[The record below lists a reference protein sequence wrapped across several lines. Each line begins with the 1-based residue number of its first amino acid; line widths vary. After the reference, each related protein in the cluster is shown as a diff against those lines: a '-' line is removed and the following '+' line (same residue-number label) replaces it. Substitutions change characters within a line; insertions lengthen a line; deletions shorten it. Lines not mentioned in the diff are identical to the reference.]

1 MSVLQIEDVRK
12 EYGDVVAVENA
23 SFAVDDGE
31 FVSVLGPSGSGKS
44 TLLRMISGFETPTSG
59 AVRINGK
66 DVVGVPSFERD
77 TNMVFQNLALFPHLS
92 VAKNIGFG
100 LKRRGIPVNQRQERI
115 ESILEVVELAGYGDR
130 AIDQLSG
137 GEQQRIALA
146 RAIVNEPSIILLDEP
161 LASLDRKLRQHMKFE
176 LQRIQQETGITFLYV
191 THDQEVAM
199 SVSDRMIVLNEGE
212 IEQEGSVRDI
222 YERPAT
228 RFVAQFMGDLNVLSG
243 TVVDRPT
250 DAVTIQTDDDTYTIP
265 VEGVGAPVDT
275 GDVIDV
281 GVRPTHVR
289 LLDRDASE
297 GTLPGIVTNHIYAG
311 DETVYTVDVA
321 GTTFQVES
329 ETGTFEVDDQTIL
342 GWDRTNTF
350 LFDDGVNVANVA
362 ARTVRTGD

>member
-12 EYGDVVAVENA
+12 EYGDVVAVKNA
-23 SFAVDDGE
+23 SFAVEDGE

-44 TLLRMISGFETPTSG
+44 TMLRMISGFETPTDG
-59 AVRINGK
+59 EVLINGEN
-66 DVVGVPSFERD
+66 VVGVPPFERD
-77 TNMVFQNLALFPHLS
+77 TNMVFQNLALFPHLT
-92 VAKNIGFG
+92 VAENIGFG
-100 LKRRGIPVNQRQERI
+100 LKRRGVPKDQRRGRI

-130 AIDQLSG
+130 EIDQLSG

-176 LQRIQQETGITFLYV
+176 LQRIQKETGITFLYV

-212 IEQEGSVRDI
+212 IEQKGSVRDI

-228 RFVAQFMGDLNVLSG
+228 RFVAQFMGDLNVVSG
-243 TVVDRPT
+243 VVADRRT
-250 DAVTIQTDDDTYTIP
+250 DAISLETDGDTYTIP
-265 VEGVGAPVDT
+265 VDEVGTAVDD
-275 GDVIDV
+275 GDRIDV
-281 GVRPTHVR
+281 GIRPTHVR
-289 LLDRDASE
+289 LLDPDAPE
-297 GTLPGIVTNHIYAG
+297 TILTGTVTNHIYAG

-329 ETGTFEVDDQTIL
+329 ETGPFDVDDRVAL
-342 GWDRTNTF
+342 GWERSNTF
-350 LFDDGVNVANVA
+350 LFDGGVNVANGD
-362 ARTVRTGD
+362 ARAVRAGD